1 MTLLEMLYNKPD
13 LILLDALESLEKIH
27 LIHYGNL
34 KPELIRFRLSKLLEA
49 FVKSVETSSID
60 EMTNFI
66 SKISDERYELGFE
79 LYEVQTVIN
88 ILEESLWKKIL
99 IFVDEDKQISA
110 MKQVS
115 DILSKGKERLVNE
128 YANISKKYTG

>member
-13 LILLDALESLEKIH
+13 LILLDALDSLSKIH
-27 LIHYGNL
+27 LIHYDNL
-34 KPELIRFRLSKLLEA
+34 KPQLIRFRLSKLLEA
-49 FVKSVETSSID
+49 LVKCVESSSMD

-88 ILEESLWKKIL
+88 ILEESLWKKIQ
-99 IFVDEDKQISA
+99 IFIDEDKQISA

-115 DILSKGKERLVNE
+115 DILSQAKERLVNE